1 MVSSSTFGERMLSG
15 KEVMPMT
22 TYETLMVALTTLG
35 IIIVVLIEY
44 IKK

>member
-1 MVSSSTFGERMLSG
+1 MEGCVPSG

-22 TYETLMVALTTLG
+22 TYETLMIALTAFG
-35 IIIVVLIEY
+35 IVIVVLIEY